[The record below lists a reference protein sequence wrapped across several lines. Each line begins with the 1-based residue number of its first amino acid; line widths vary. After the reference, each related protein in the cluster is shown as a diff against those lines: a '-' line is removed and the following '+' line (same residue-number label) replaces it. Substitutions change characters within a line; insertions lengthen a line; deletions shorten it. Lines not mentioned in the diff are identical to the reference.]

1 MLRSLVFKWTLTLF
15 LTSLIGVALVGVF
28 AFRTTITEYD
38 RLRSDQAR
46 ALFIEDMTTYYQSN
60 DGWQGLDDA
69 LRERFMAPPVP
80 GMFRPPQQFALVDAD
95 GIVVAGFGPYLIG
108 DLIPEDV
115 IAADGTPIVIDGVRV
130 GSALLAEPS
139 PELDPRERSYV
150 DATNR
155 ALLIGGVGAGLTAL
169 VIGLLLSRQFLRPLS
184 DLKRAITAMHSGDL
198 DQRVPI
204 RTRDELGLL
213 AQTFNDMSANLSRA
227 NYLRKQMTADIAH
240 DLRTPLTVIGGYL
253 EALRDG
259 TLKPTPERF
268 RVMSEEVSLLQRLV
282 EDLRTL
288 SLADAGELK
297 LMRTA
302 HAPRDLLE
310 RAAAPFRESAEAAGV
325 RLTVECSADLPDLWI
340 DGERMTQVLGNLL
353 TNALRHTPSGGSITL
368 AAGALGTALEL
379 TVSDT
384 GSGITPDDLPRVFDR
399 FYRADTARQTDSGES
414 GLGLAI
420 ARSIV
425 EAHGGTVRA
434 ESTLGQGTLMIISLP
449 LIG

>member
-1 MLRSLVFKWTLTLF
+1 
-15 LTSLIGVALVGVF
+15 
-28 AFRTTITEYD
+28 
-38 RLRSDQAR
+38 
-46 ALFIEDMTTYYQSN
+46 
-60 DGWQGLDDA
+60 
-69 LRERFMAPPVP
+69 
-80 GMFRPPQQFALVDAD
+80 
-95 GIVVAGFGPYLIG
+95 
-108 DLIPEDV
+108 
-115 IAADGTPIVIDGVRV
+115 
-130 GSALLAEPS
+130 
-139 PELDPRERSYV
+139 
-150 DATNR
+150 
-155 ALLIGGVGAGLTAL
+155 
-169 VIGLLLSRQFLRPLS
+169 
-184 DLKRAITAMHSGDL
+184 
-198 DQRVPI
+198 
-204 RTRDELGLL
+204 
-213 AQTFNDMSANLSRA
+213 
-227 NYLRKQMTADIAH
+227 
-240 DLRTPLTVIGGYL
+240 
-253 EALRDG
+253 
-259 TLKPTPERF
+259 
-268 RVMSEEVSLLQRLV
+268 
-282 EDLRTL
+282 
-288 SLADAGELK
+288 
-297 LMRTA
+297 MRTA
-302 HAPRDLLE
+302 HVPRDLLE